1 MEPIDLAGWDRTS
14 PHLYQNDGLDG
25 DAPLAD
31 VKLSHC
37 LLVDK
42 YLRDAVVKGG
52 ILRHCR
58 LEFCN
63 LRSATFER
71 VDFTGTVFINCDL
84 RKASFNACTLWY
96 TSFDRCLLNYDAVL
110 ASEPSETNIKRLF
123 LRSLRLN
130 AVSTGDKEWVD
141 RLLLR
146 ELKAERDDLWNIVW
160 PLTDYYRTKYS
171 THDRIRSAW
180 RLVRHWSSSLFWGHG
195 ISLWRL
201 VTSGA
206 ATAGLFALLCW
217 KSSAQYLVAGTP
229 SPRTLGFMEA
239 LYYSTIS
246 LTTGG
251 FGDIMPGNAAARVIT
266 AVEGS
271 VGVVFLGFFAA
282 AVYRRLSR

>member
-1 MEPIDLAGWDRTS
+1 MELIDLAGWDRTT
-14 PHLYQNDGLDG
+14 PHLHQNDGLDG
-25 DAPLAD
+25 DATLAD
-31 VKLSHC
+31 VKFSHC

-63 LRSATFER
+63 LRNATFER

-96 TSFDRCLLNYDAVL
+96 TSFERCLLNYDAVL
-110 ASEPSETNIKRLF
+110 ASEPGETNIKRLF

-130 AVSTGDKEWVD
+130 AESTGDKEWVD

-160 PLTDYYRTKYS
+160 PRTEYYRTKFKL
-171 THDRIRSAW
+171 HDRIQSAW
-180 RLVRHWSSSLFWGHG
+180 RLARHWASDLLWGHG

-201 VTSGA
+201 ATSGA
-206 ATAGLFALLCW
+206 VAVFLFALLCW
-217 KSSAQYLVAGTP
+217 KSSAQYILAGTTT
-229 SPRTLGFMEA
+229 PRALELMEA
-239 LYYSTIS
+239 LYYSAIS
-246 LTTGG
+246 FTTGG
-251 FGDIMPGNAAARVIT
+251 FGDIMPGNATARAIT
-266 AVEGS
+266 ATEGLI
-271 VGVVFLGFFAA
+271 GVVFLGFFAA